1 MTFVWCSP
9 VWRDILSAAAGPV
22 PAAARDP
29 KNEEDDDGREGDLF
43 RSMEVVYKR
52 K

>member
-1 MTFVWCSP
+1 M
-9 VWRDILSAAAGPV
+9 DEKMAAWMQYAQPG
-22 PAAARDP
+22 
-29 KNEEDDDGREGDLF
+29 EGDLF